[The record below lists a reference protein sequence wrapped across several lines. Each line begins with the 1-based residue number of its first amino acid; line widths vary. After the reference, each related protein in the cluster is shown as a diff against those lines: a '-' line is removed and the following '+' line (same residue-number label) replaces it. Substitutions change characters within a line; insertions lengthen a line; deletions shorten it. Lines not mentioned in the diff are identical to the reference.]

1 MEENFNRR
9 LEDIGNVIALEHIN
23 LCVPDQRL
31 ATLFYISGLGLTR
44 DPYLVTSVA
53 NMWVNIGRN
62 QFHLPTRDPLVI
74 RGTIG
79 LVIPE
84 RRKLLDRL
92 RSIEGQLKDTKF
104 SFKADKSFVSATCP
118 WGNRFR
124 IYSPGKRFGRMAL
137 GIAYIEFNVPKN
149 SAKGIAQFYQEIISA
164 PSETVNFRGVVARVQ
179 VGEGQ
184 KLIFR
189 EIDRKIPAFDGHHIQ
204 IYIANFSTPHE
215 KLNARGLITEESS
228 QYQYRFENII
238 DLDTG
243 NVLYKLNHEV
253 RSLTHPL
260 FARPLVNR
268 NPNQTNNSY
277 SPANE
282 DRSWSMALPT

>member
-104 SFKADKSFVSATCP
+104 SFKSDKILCP
-118 WGNRFR
+118 LPARGETV
-124 IYSPGKRFGRMAL
+124 FGYTHRETVRQNGL
-137 GIAYIEFNVPKN
+137 GIAYIEFDVPKN
-149 SAKGIAQFYQEIISA
+149 SAKGIAQFYQE
-164 PSETVNFRGVVARVQ
+164 
-179 VGEGQ
+179 
-184 KLIFR
+184 
-189 EIDRKIPAFDGHHIQ
+189 H
-204 IYIANFSTPHE
+204 FSTLGNRQFSGCGCE
-215 KLNARGLITEESS
+215 G
-228 QYQYRFENII
+228 
-238 DLDTG
+238 TG
-243 NVLYKLNHEV
+243 WRRAKTYFPRN
-253 RSLTHPL
+253 
-260 FARPLVNR
+260 RP
-268 NPNQTNNSY
+268 QNSC
-277 SPANE
+277 
-282 DRSWSMALPT
+282 L